1 MAEYK
6 IDTSELR
13 KYCDVL
19 RAGTEYCF
27 LVPSIHRATRHISAY
42 APCLTA
48 ARSFRLI

>member
-19 RAGTEYCF
+19 RAGDSITFDSTKPHAKRNLSDQVCTCVWAN
-27 LVPSIHRATRHISAY
+27 VP
-42 APCLTA
+42 PW
-48 ARSFRLI
+48 F